1 MVAAPPM
8 ASAPLLC
15 LRLRLGTAT
24 ANLASGVG
32 GGCCAQVGRTQR
44 RRMRVGVRWRRRTQL
59 GAVAAGGRGWVV
71 RRRRRW
77 MRPLGWVAA
86 LTRASARAAGMR
98 DDWLGAA

>member
-44 RRMRVGVRWRRRTQL
+44 RQMRVGVRWRRRTRTRL
-59 GAVAAGGRGWVV
+59 GAVAAGGRG
-71 RRRRRW
+71 
-77 MRPLGWVAA
+77 
-86 LTRASARAAGMR
+86 
-98 DDWLGAA
+98 